1 MNLTKS
7 ITISL
12 ACVAIAGSAMAQTFK
27 EWQDPNINEVNRLAM
42 HADYFAY
49 EGIEQ
54 AKKGVQ
60 ELSSNYLS
68 LNNLTLGY
76 TFPSKWTAKLG
87 LSSLRIYGQAENVA
101 LWSKRK
107 GLDPRQG
114 FLSSENYTYSPIR
127 TLSGGIRVSF

>member
-68 LNNLTLGY
+68 LNGIWHFNWVRHANQRPTD
-76 TFPSKWTAKLG
+76 FFKASFNPSNI
-87 LSSLRIYGQAENVA
+87 SLI
-101 LWSKRK
+101 
-107 GLDPRQG
+107 
-114 FLSSENYTYSPIR
+114 TYSPFYYSTIANALPENR
-127 TLSGGIRVSF
+127 FAK